1 MERKI
6 SLDDIRRA
14 LDEAYESIKSLKE
27 GEIDPR
33 NHEAKAG
40 QFGITVTLADGTT
53 LSKGDSEIKSPMAD
67 IVKSAPVVG
76 PLVPELSC
84 RTCEEV
90 RPVPHA

>member
-40 QFGITVTLADGTT
+40 RATASKFGFD
-53 LSKGDSEIKSPMAD
+53 
-67 IVKSAPVVG
+67 
-76 PLVPELSC
+76 
-84 RTCEEV
+84 
-90 RPVPHA
+90 

>member
-33 NHEAKAG
+33 NHEAKA
-40 QFGITVTLADGTT
+40 L
-53 LSKGDSEIKSPMAD
+53 P
-67 IVKSAPVVG
+67 
-76 PLVPELSC
+76 
-84 RTCEEV
+84 
-90 RPVPHA
+90 